1 MLQLRERLA
10 RQVPGAWRVVFSPII
25 PHLSAMNDDE
35 LDSLI
40 RQTHPKPEIPASFQ
54 REVWA
59 RIAVTEQQSWSGQ
72 WQQWSRMLFL
82 WIARPLPAVAT
93 VTVMLVSGI
102 SLGSLTAPD
111 RSDVMRNA
119 YVDSINPLNAS
130 HNAMQP

>member
-1 MLQLRERLA
+1 
-10 RQVPGAWRVVFSPII
+10 
-25 PHLSAMNDDE
+25 MNDDE